1 MADNEKKI
9 ISNNQQP
16 QVVYVQQPMHME
28 DDEVELDLGKVMTK
42 FWENRV
48 LAAKLSAGLA
58 IVFLAGSLV
67 WPKTYESTTV
77 VQTAANAS
85 LGGGAA
91 AAMAALSG
99 ASTNT
104 LATNY
109 IELMK
114 SRTVLQPIIEDME
127 YEDGI
132 FRTAEE
138 KKIRTVADYTKWADK
153 NLEIEN
159 TKGTNLITI
168 TAKGKTPEEAQKIA
182 QAVADN
188 FLNMQTDLNQKQQSL
203 LLKFLNERIETS
215 KQEAEEA
222 EKKFAEYQK
231 EHKVYSPEE
240 QAKAAV
246 SKMDA
251 FDNTLANLKVQQEAT
266 RAEADTASD
275 QLAKINGNSR
285 TFQINDNETVV
296 KMRQQIA
303 NKQVEL
309 VTLEQ
314 RFTEENP
321 GVVKARAE
329 LEQLKRNLTKE
340 VNDIVASETAT
351 LNPQQA
357 ALLQKQTAAEVSN
370 AVAQVSEKAVQSR
383 RDEEEKKLE
392 SFPDDVREYLE
403 LQRDAE
409 IKNKIYG
416 TLVQQA
422 ETTRIEEAKE
432 SMDIQIVD
440 SANLPLEDM
449 PASPKK
455 GRNTAIGFVLGLFI
469 SFGYAFYLYWRE
481 MRTVAKENGKG

>member
-1 MADNEKKI
+1 MADNEKNI

-16 QVVYVQQPMHME
+16 QVVYVQQPMNME

-58 IVFLAGSLV
+58 AVFLAGSLAL
-67 WPKTYESTTV
+67 PKTYESTTV
-77 VQTAANAS
+77 VQTAASAQ
-85 LGGGAA
+85 LGGGAAA

-99 ASTNT
+99 TSTNS

-114 SRTVLQPIIEDME
+114 SRTVLQPIIENME

-138 KKIRTVADYTKWADK
+138 KKIRTVAECSKWADQH
-153 NLEIEN
+153 LEIEN
-159 TKGTNLITI
+159 TKGTNLIAI
-168 TAKGKTPEEAQKIA
+168 TAKGKTPEEAQQIA

-188 FLNMQTDLNQKQQSL
+188 FLTMQTDLNQKQQSL
-203 LLKFLNERIETS
+203 LLKFLHERIETS

-251 FDNTLANLKVQQEAT
+251 FDNSLANLKVQQEAT
-266 RAEADTASD
+266 RAEADTASA

-285 TFQINDNETVV
+285 NFQINDNETVI

-321 GVVKARAE
+321 DVVKTRAE
-329 LEQLKRNLTKE
+329 LEQLKRNLAKE
-340 VNDIVASETAT
+340 VNDIVASEAAT

-357 ALLQKQTAAEVSN
+357 ALLQKQVAAEVSN

-416 TLVQQA
+416 TLVQRA

-455 GRNTAIGFVLGLFI
+455 GRNMVLGFVLGLLI
-469 SFGYAFYLYWRE
+469 AFGYAFYLYWRE
-481 MRTVAKENGKG
+481 MRAEAKGQ